1 SGDAQG
7 DGGIVGPEGLPL
19 PGYVDGFGGAPESQ
33 QEPEKLSQPLIEK
46 LLVLDLPGLART
58 DLALMGH
65 ALLVR
70 FNRLGGPSQILE
82 CLAQAMPGAGA
93 ITLRADEIRVVAA
106 DLLPNR
112 DGASVGLER
121 LGGMSG
127 VGHQSPQDVVT
138 GRQGH
143 SAGGKRGTR
152 EGKGG
157 VIDIDRL
164 RGEGASRTRT

>member
-1 SGDAQG
+1 
-7 DGGIVGPEGLPL
+7 
-19 PGYVDGFGGAPESQ
+19 
-33 QEPEKLSQPLIEK
+33 
-46 LLVLDLPGLART
+46 
-58 DLALMGH
+58 MGH

-93 ITLRADEIRVVAA
+93 ITLPADEIRVVAA

-143 SAGGKRGTR
+143 SDAAVMRPDAR
-152 EGKGG
+152 QLLEN
-157 VIDIDRL
+157 R
-164 RGEGASRTRT
+164 